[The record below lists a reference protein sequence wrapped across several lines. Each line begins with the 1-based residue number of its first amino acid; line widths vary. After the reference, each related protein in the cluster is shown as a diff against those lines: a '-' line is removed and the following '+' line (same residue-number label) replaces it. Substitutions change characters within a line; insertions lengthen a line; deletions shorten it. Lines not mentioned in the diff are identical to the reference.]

1 MPSPP
6 PSKSSLFSNKIR
18 NSPWSP
24 QRETYIQV
32 MEQERKKKRGRDQ
45 EEAERKEESSN
56 KSSKMQADH
65 HPSHPRSVRND
76 IKTERRSCDHEE
88 DSTTSN
94 EISGD
99 NNFALGVF
107 DFPWLKEGGGGG
119 GMISKADEEEWCLE
133 DTVFSSSL
141 HYGAASAADQFSGQ
155 HLWETTTCIGS
166 CMDVPV
172 DKFEEI
178 NAWSLEMEERTVD

>member
-1 MPSPP
+1 
-6 PSKSSLFSNKIR
+6 
-18 NSPWSP
+18 
-24 QRETYIQV
+24 
-32 MEQERKKKRGRDQ
+32 
-45 EEAERKEESSN
+45 
-56 KSSKMQADH
+56 MQADH
-65 HPSHPRSVRND
+65 HPTHPRSTVRND
-76 IKTERRSCDHEE
+76 IKIERRRSRDHELE

-155 HLWETTTCIGS
+155 HLWETSTCIGS

-178 NAWSLEMEERTVD
+178 NAWSLEMEERTGD